1 MIEPCVRSLE
11 PEVMESY
18 RPFRHLGAEKALLWL
33 ECLCEAHTDR
43 GLYLVNGS
51 DEVLTW
57 VKAEAI
63 STITLDD
70 DAFGAG
76 SVPLCYY
83 EVKPGEAVKLDEYD
97 GFYDLDYLLTIA
109 VTICSGN
116 LGIQRFSPSPRK
128 GGLKRQGLV
137 WRPIDRPLSPSLTG
151 KSLHD

>member
-1 MIEPCVRSLE
+1 MIEPCIRIWE
-11 PEVMESY
+11 PEVLEAC
-18 RPFRHLGAEKALLWL
+18 RPYHHQEAKEASLWL
-33 ECLCEAHTDR
+33 ECLPEQGIRR

-76 SVPLCYY
+76 SGPLCYY

-137 WRPIDRPLSPSLTG
+137 WRPMDPPLSPSLIG